1 MTQNQNTISGTVQ
14 ETESD
19 NSTDTKD
26 IIFSLVGYRDIALI
40 LGFIGFL
47 QLVGIIQLPFISQFS
62 SQVVGDIIVTVLTSA
77 LLAYAT
83 VWQRFKKVLDQIYNK
98 QWVYLILSDA
108 SGDFAGAWKTDP
120 ETLRRDNDAVEFKG
134 DSEVPKVYREAV
146 DKAGRR
152 YALIKS
158 IEPAP
163 PESDADWILENI
175 QGWDEVPADDQII
188 AEKTSL
194 EYWMDVVLPQ
204 AQKAHDQELSKP
216 VLKETVLSQVVS
228 KFIIKFENAS
238 DDGTVNMTDIYEEI
252 YDSYESLD
260 NSQDNDQFIR
270 ENQTDGH
277 IPAEYLGDTDKNNN
291 TNDRQ

>member
-1 MTQNQNTISGTVQ
+1 MTQNQNAISGTVQ

-26 IIFSLVGYRDIALI
+26 IILSLVGYRDLALI
-40 LGFIGFL
+40 LGLVGFL
-47 QLVGIIQLPFISQFS
+47 QLIGIIQLPFISQFS
-62 SQVVGDIIVTVLTSA
+62 SQIVGDIIVTVLTSS

-83 VWQRFKKVLDQIYNK
+83 VWQRFKKVLDEIYNK

-120 ETLRRDNDAVEFKG
+120 ETLRRDNDSVEFKG
-134 DSEVPKVYREAV
+134 DSDVPKVYREAV

-163 PESDADWILENI
+163 PDSDADWILENI

-204 AQKAHDQELSKP
+204 AQQAHDQELSKP
-216 VLKETVLSQVVS
+216 VLKERVLNQVVS
-228 KFIIKFENAS
+228 TFIVKYENAS

-270 ENQTDGH
+270 ENQTNGH
-277 IPAEYLGDTDKNNN
+277 IPAEYLGDTDKDNS